1 MNLTAGLEN
10 DSYKYVL
17 GVYDK
22 FTVPFDENKK
32 IFLFCGRNDRAA
44 VQLLLHAEEEMLV
57 SVNGDACFYERGP
70 IEQIR
75 VEVVIPNLSNDRIQ
89 VKLIGLIED
98 DDRQLKADMILDQSC
113 IHVEKRRVQPVW
125 IEVELDKD
133 VKPGVYYPEINVYT
147 HSMFENE
154 TIFRTLTFEL
164 NVIDVALSDPAD
176 YSFYLDL
183 WQHNSNIARKY
194 DLELWS
200 EGHFTVMENYIASMA
215 ALGQKAITVVVSEIP
230 WSGQASFYDRIEPAN
245 MYEYSI
251 VKVIRNE
258 NGEWTYDFQALN
270 AYVELCMKYGIN
282 REIEVFGLL
291 NIWVFED
298 AGFGSVIQDYS
309 DAIRIRYWDE
319 STHTFQYIREKR
331 LLERYVAALEDNF
344 KDRGWIDKVRI
355 LADEPVDME
364 KFTSRLNALREMAPS
379 FRFKVALDHAEF
391 IGLNMEGIVDYVLN
405 LDCMSKEQEEIA
417 RLKKNIE
424 GNILFYVGCT
434 HRYPNTLITSPLL
447 ESRLMPWLAWYWN
460 IEGILRWSYT
470 VWPNDPLN
478 KISYHYPFFPAGDTN
493 FVYPGRDG
501 KPMLTL
507 RYKMLQKG
515 IRDYEIMS
523 SYIRRGG
530 DREKL
535 LQRMNKV
542 FLWSESKDMHPS
554 ARKKREELISLNN
567 QDYEEVIEAV
577 LLELANQA

>member
-1 MNLTAGLEN
+1 MNIAAGLEN
-10 DSYKYVL
+10 DSYKYKL

-22 FTVPFDENKK
+22 FTVPFDENKT
-32 IFLFCGRNDRAA
+32 ISLVCGRNDRAA
-44 VQLLLHAEEEMLV
+44 VQLLLHSEQEMLV

-70 IEQIR
+70 IEQVR
-75 VEVVIPNLSNDRIQ
+75 VDAVIPGLSNAQIQ
-89 VKLIGLIED
+89 VKLIGLVED
-98 DDRQLKADMILDQSC
+98 DDRQLKADMILDQTF
-113 IHVEKRRVQPVW
+113 IHVDKRRVQPVW
-125 IEVELDKD
+125 IEVELGKD
-133 VKPGVYYPEINVYT
+133 VKPGVYVSEISVYG
-147 HSMFENE
+147 HSMFEDE
-154 TIFRTLTFEL
+154 TLLRTLTFEL
-164 NVIDVALSDPAD
+164 QVVDAVLSDPED

-200 EGHFTVMENYIASMA
+200 DKHFAVMENYVASLA

-251 VKVIRNE
+251 VKVIRTE
-258 NGEWTYDFQALN
+258 NGDWKYDFEALN
-270 AYVELCMKYGIN
+270 AYVDLCMKYGIN

-298 AGFGSVIQDYS
+298 AGFGRVIPDYS
-309 DAIRIRYWDE
+309 DAIRIRYFDE
-319 STHTFQYIREKR
+319 NTRTYQYIKEKKE
-331 LLERYVAALEDNF
+331 LERYVAALENNF
-344 KDRGWIDKVRI
+344 KQRGWIDKVRI

-364 KFTSRLNALREMAPS
+364 KFTSRLSALREMAPS
-379 FRFKVALDHAEF
+379 FRYKVALDHAEF
-391 IGLNMEGIVDYVLN
+391 IGLNMEGLVDFVLN
-405 LDCMSKEQEEIA
+405 LNCMSGEQEQILA
-417 RLKKNIE
+417 LRQNIQ
-424 GNILFYVGCT
+424 GTLSFYVGCT
-434 HRYPNTLITSPLL
+434 HKYPNTLITSPLL

-460 IEGILRWSYT
+460 IDGFLRWSYT

-507 RYKMLQKG
+507 RYKLLQKG

-523 SYIRRGG
+523 SYVRRGG

-542 FLWSESKDMHPS
+542 FLWQESKEMHPS
-554 ARKKREELISLNN
+554 ARRKQEELFSQSN
-567 QDYEEVIEAV
+567 QDYEEIIAY
-577 LLELANQA
+577 LLQEMVDEG